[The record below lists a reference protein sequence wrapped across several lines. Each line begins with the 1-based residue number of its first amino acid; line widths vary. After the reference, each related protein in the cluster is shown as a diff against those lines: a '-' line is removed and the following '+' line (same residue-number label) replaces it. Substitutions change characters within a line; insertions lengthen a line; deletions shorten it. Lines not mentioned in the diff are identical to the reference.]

1 MKSKV
6 DSFDKYSIHF
16 KKWLIRIEYT
26 DFEKPIFLVWLTDTL
41 DNEEDKI
48 LTNSKGQL
56 IGSSKADSLINYI
69 LGTTHK
75 LFDSRLTRTWAK
87 KIKGIKPKPFVT
99 YNLDKILSTKK
110 IIDKGGLEEIA
121 NFINLFTDLITTT
134 KEKKLEGLR
143 RKQDLKEI
151 WDYYYS
157 NIFWPRFNNPKK
169 FKTFIIKGYK
179 NNLKLQST
187 LLKMIVEFVK
197 RIEIVQ

>member
-75 LFDSRLTRTWAK
+75 LFDSRLTRTWQ
-87 KIKGIKPKPFVT
+87 
-99 YNLDKILSTKK
+99 
-110 IIDKGGLEEIA
+110 
-121 NFINLFTDLITTT
+121 
-134 KEKKLEGLR
+134 
-143 RKQDLKEI
+143 RKLKELNQNHLLHI
-151 WDYYYS
+151 TLIKFS
-157 NIFWPRFNNPKK
+157 PPK
-169 FKTFIIKGYK
+169 
-179 NNLKLQST
+179 
-187 LLKMIVEFVK
+187 
-197 RIEIVQ
+197 R